1 MLNWSKCVNSENRHR
16 DIPWWGV
23 RHLGLGAL
31 HTNDDA
37 EPPVEVLHLPDLLS
51 IWPLVE

>member
-1 MLNWSKCVNSENRHR
+1 MLNWSKCVNSENRHE

-37 EPPVEVLHLPDLLS
+37 EPPPA
-51 IWPLVE
+51 